1 MARPAGFEP
10 TTSGLGIIGP
20 NLLGNAMRAD
30 SAENLG
36 DLALLAPSSCLA
48 SFWNVLATSMRDF
61 TGITPTPPLARP
73 SSDSFLGA
81 RIEVFQRVRFVV
93 SGPVNDNPLRWVP
106 CEGLRVVAGTD
117 CPARPV
123 LKDYHQSIIFD
134 LDGQPIV
141 GHNLLSFQH
150 VARAPTRSG
159 EIVVL
164 KDYHQSIIFD
174 LDGQP
179 IVGHNLLSF
188 QHVARAPTRARLVS
202 KIHQGQ
208 GARGLGRDR
217 NRYRRR

>member
-150 VARAPTRSG
+150 VARAPTR
-159 EIVVL
+159 
-164 KDYHQSIIFD
+164 
-174 LDGQP
+174 
-179 IVGHNLLSF
+179 
-188 QHVARAPTRARLVS
+188 ARLVS